1 MENTTR
7 PENTDVT
14 CFQLSK
20 TAQLVTSA
28 LSDSVSHLLI
38 LASSKHCRAA
48 FLTKTKTLGAIYD
61 LATQL
66 TVPDK
71 LRDLNPDIEGL

>member
-20 TAQLVTSA
+20 TAQLVTLSM
-28 LSDSVSHLLI
+28 SDSVSHLLI
-38 LASSKHCRAA
+38 LASSKHCR
-48 FLTKTKTLGAIYD
+48 TVVDTCD
-61 LATQL
+61 LSDE
-66 TVPDK
+66 DK
-71 LRDLNPDIEGL
+71 DTDKDKDIGSDL